1 MDWTDTDTMR
11 AVQSVTGGDEANN
24 SPAASK
30 NGAGGRI
37 GVMGILQGVG
47 VVAMLVIA
55 LGWFFWPSGSDE
67 TNPEE
72 MEGEVAYA
80 ASLEE
85 AVDDGDM
92 FVPTPTPIPT
102 LEAELLSDVV
112 GSGAK
117 VKDLVVPRTLEIKGV
132 SFIVQPVTIKVGDW
146 PPPDIER
153 AVSWVYGTVINYV
166 MGLNGTASNKELLAS
181 LQPGDQLLLRM
192 STGDAY
198 RFVYADTVKVS
209 PQASEVFRQNNRP
222 GLTLVLLGDETSETR
237 VVIRGVYVPDTEL
250 KLDPQAPVKPAL
262 PGKRVVLD
270 DKIQLTYLDRKVVP
284 APETL
289 GGYAYLGVNYVIEY
303 VGGGDLPLLTASFI
317 HHVEFDGLL
326 YPMVSVEE
334 AAAYPALPET
344 LLPDLPYTT
353 TVVYAVPKDI
363 LRQEIVWEFSADPA
377 NGGTK
382 ARAVLPPYEGL
393 LNPGVEVKEYKMEN
407 GTIVFVLNVT
417 AALHNV
423 TLNIEDI
430 QVHGGTL
437 SPTGNIFPWR
447 VPAGQSD
454 EFVLMLRPD
463 GEEKKVGVIVLD
475 QGIEQYQ

>member
-11 AVQSVTGGDEANN
+11 AVQSVTGGDEVNN

-55 LGWFFWPSGSDE
+55 LGWFFWPSGGDE
-67 TNPEE
+67 ANPAGT
-72 MEGEVAYA
+72 EGEVAYA

-85 AVDDGDM
+85 ASDSEAV
-92 FVPTPTPIPT
+92 FVPTATPIPT

-222 GLTLVLLGDETSETR
+222 GLTLVLLGDEASETR

-250 KLDPQAPVKPAL
+250 KLDPQSPVKPAL

-270 DKIQLTYLDRKVVP
+270 DKIRLTYLGREVVP

-303 VGGGDLPLLTASFI
+303 VGGGDLPLLTASFM

-334 AAAYPALPET
+334 AAAYPTLPET
-344 LLPDLPYTT
+344 LLPNLPYTT

-382 ARAVLPPYEGL
+382 ARAVLPP
-393 LNPGVEVKEYKMEN
+393 
-407 GTIVFVLNVT
+407 
-417 AALHNV
+417 
-423 TLNIEDI
+423 
-430 QVHGGTL
+430 
-437 SPTGNIFPWR
+437 
-447 VPAGQSD
+447 
-454 EFVLMLRPD
+454 
-463 GEEKKVGVIVLD
+463 
-475 QGIEQYQ
+475 